1 VSITWLLTAMTLSS
15 AGFAA
20 YTSLAQSF
28 DDLGGFQTPS
38 GNIHCAA
45 YKDLRAGRAELRCD
59 LVQNT
64 ARIPARPADCELE
77 WGDAFGMNNRGEA
90 ERICHGDTVQNPKNP
105 VLQYTKVWSAGGFR
119 CDVTQARLR
128 CVNTDR
134 HGWELSRSKQTIF

>member
-1 VSITWLLTAMTLSS
+1 MNITWLLTAMTLSS

-20 YTSLAQSF
+20 YTGLGQSF
-28 DDLGGFQTPS
+28 DELGAFQTPS

-45 YKDLRAGRAELRCD
+45 YADGANRAELRCD

-64 ARIPARPADCELE
+64 ARIPPRPADCELD
-77 WGDAFGMNNRGEA
+77 WGDAFGMNNRGQA

-105 VLQYTKVWSAGGFR
+105 VLQYGKRWSAGGFR
-119 CDVTQARLR
+119 CDATQSRLR

-134 HGWELSRSKQTIF
+134 HGWELSRSKQIVF

>member
-1 VSITWLLTAMTLSS
+1 MNITWLLTAMILSS

-20 YTSLAQSF
+20 YTSLAQSY

-45 YKDLRAGRAELRCD
+45 YGDRTVNKAELRCD

-64 ARIPARPADCELE
+64 AHIPARPADCELD
-77 WGDAFGMNNRGEA
+77 WGDAFGMNDRGKA
-90 ERICHGDTVQNPKNP
+90 DRLCHGDTVQNPQNP
-105 VLQYTKVWSAGGFR
+105 TLQYGKLWSAGGFR
-119 CDVTQARLR
+119 CHATRTRLR
-128 CVNTDR
+128 CVNIDR